1 MKLYILCFFIF
12 FTATTLAQIKR
23 ITILKDEGLNY
34 QEKRMVT
41 GIGWDADDFKPD
53 PKYPKLFGYKIGNTN
68 ISAAHAAVWGDILGL
83 DLGTLSGDI
92 RRNQRYK
99 NGRDIRPL
107 GPYGQ
112 ETQRHAKLLLMKK
125 EAELAKKHIDSIY
138 SRSMADL
145 AHYTYRTAKAD
156 PMYLLYYK
164 RMLTPLANFPDN
176 PQSYQD
182 WGFKNPKAFA
192 NAKATGQIKSL
203 EKKLYTIKTIYEKA
217 LKLDMPRGKR
227 FLMYHKAMIGWK
239 EFLTMLEICDKSNN
253 ILIEGNRKRQEAQRA
268 LDGLNKH
275 YDDVQIMQEILR
287 EYKNKYGL

>member
-12 FTATTLAQIKR
+12 FTATTLAQIKYV
-23 ITILKDEGLNY
+23 TILKDEGLNY

-68 ISAAHAAVWGDILGL
+68 ISAAHAAVWGDILGMN
-83 DLGTLSGDI
+83 LGTLSGDI

>member
-12 FTATTLAQIKR
+12 FTATTLAQIKYV
-23 ITILKDEGLNY
+23 TILKDEGLNY

-41 GIGWDADDFKPD
+41 GVGWDADDFKPD

-68 ISAAHAAVWGDILGL
+68 ISAAHAAVWGDILGMN
-83 DLGTLSGDI
+83 LGTLSGDI

-275 YDDVQIMQEILR
+275 YDDVLIMQEILR